1 LLTVCEL
8 TANHAMNVTCYL
20 KMRNWFHGLIVL
32 NKVVFCAS
40 NSFNFPKYADILV
53 IFIVCRYHEACDKA
67 REKVLELLRELSAEL
82 QNNINVLV
90 FASNILIISKAL
102 FSHVR

>member
-1 LLTVCEL
+1 MNAGFNCKSHYVLMGRCYRILRVFFLQITLLTFLNVL
-8 TANHAMNVTCYL
+8 TSC
-20 KMRNWFHGLIVL
+20 W
-32 NKVVFCAS
+32 S
-40 NSFNFPKYADILV
+40 
-53 IFIVCRYHEACDKA
+53 FIVCRYHEACDKA

-90 FASNILIISKAL
+90 FASMSHIISKAL